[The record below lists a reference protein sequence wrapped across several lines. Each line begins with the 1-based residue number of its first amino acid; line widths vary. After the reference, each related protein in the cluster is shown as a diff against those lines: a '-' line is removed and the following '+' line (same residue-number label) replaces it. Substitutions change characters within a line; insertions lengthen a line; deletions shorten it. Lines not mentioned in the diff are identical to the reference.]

1 MAVSTRAPY
10 AWNCPECAR
19 GCQEPVWHIID
30 ARERADVL
38 EVDGPGVSWVA
49 CPGCGARAHIDAPVL
64 VLRPDAIVQ
73 VLFAS
78 SVEDLQAGAGDCATR
93 ILAEAGR
100 AGAFDGGTITGQT
113 IPLPRRA
120 LPVVLARDVDRD
132 LDDPETARRELLR
145 EGPPTVANYE
155 IFLEFARAEREA
167 ARVRYLLR
175 AVMGTLPGAFAELVR
190 NNPELTTSTQVRDAA
205 REELRA
211 AAGTPMETLLGARQR
226 LLDGLCRSDPPQD
239 EVIRRYF
246 GELERLGQG
255 LRERLAVLDRRARE
269 TRGAEGVRAAREALE
284 LARQT
289 GDAAL
294 ETELAALL
302 GSRLLDVVHD
312 GLDTDPSEAIG
323 LLEHALSHLPEG
335 SLAWAQVASN
345 LASGHDRRQDG
356 DLVENWL
363 TARDLLARAA
373 ELDHDL
379 HPDTWA
385 VIQTNYGLLLASRP
399 GGGPEDLDL
408 GIDRLLLGLRAR
420 SPERNA
426 VDWAYSMLNL
436 GMLLFRRGRPED
448 LIQAEQRYRSALA
461 HLPPDHHP
469 RLWAQLQC
477 NLADLLL
484 SREPADA
491 LGARAAVSAA
501 LDLAAARPGLVD
513 SARVKWLL
521 ARCHDRLDR
530 HDRLDGPGSAEGL
543 RLRREALL
551 AAPPTVSPSL
561 HLGIGTEVLT
571 VLADAGRWTEA
582 ADLVAGLLT
591 ALDALYDAQVTA
603 PGRQDVLT
611 RWPLLARFAAYLL
624 ARAGRPEQA
633 VEAIERGL
641 ARELSVVTG
650 RGAVELAALE
660 RIDPALAGRYRQ
672 AQSRYRRAAA
682 EPAAATPHGLDPG
695 TAEQADAERGLR
707 TVIAEIR
714 RIPGME
720 RFLSTSGL
728 EDIVRAAAGRPLA
741 YLVYAPWGSC
751 VLTIPRVQ
759 DRTPLPPGAGGK
771 LPQVEARP
779 RVLGTV
785 VPEVSG
791 ATVLSLLILDPE
803 DEHAPGVLL
812 TQHAGALRR
821 RKDLPAALERLGL
834 LEPLLRPVAR
844 LLAED
849 PRHEAVVIPTG
860 LLGMVPLHAVP
871 VGPGPAGV
879 LDDVGT
885 LYVSPSAAVHAACG
899 ARAARPPEA
908 AQLLVAVGDPDGSLP
923 GSRVELDAVVGVF
936 EPLGEVHRAMGADA
950 TVAWL
955 LDHVAEATVLHLSC
969 HGSADLGSRG
979 ASLALADGR
988 LDVEVLARRQLRCC
1002 RLVVAS
1008 ACQSGHFEI
1017 VRMPD
1022 EFVGLP
1028 AGFLQAGAACAVT
1041 SLWQVDDLATA
1052 VLMTR
1057 FHELLP
1063 RVGADGR
1070 DPVRALREAR
1080 SWLRGLTGAGLA
1092 QYTAGRPGLADLAR
1106 RYAAPAADGQPF
1118 ASPRRWA
1125 GFTAWGA

>member
-1 MAVSTRAPY
+1 MTVSARAPY
-10 AWNCPECAR
+10 AWNCPECGR

-38 EVDGPGVSWVA
+38 EADGPGVSWVA

-73 VLFAS
+73 VLFAA
-78 SVEDLQAGAGDCATR
+78 SVEDLQTGAGDSATR

-100 AGAFDGGTITGQT
+100 AGAFEGGTITGQT

-132 LDDPETARRELLR
+132 LDDPETARRELLP

-167 ARVRYLLR
+167 ARARYLLH
-175 AVMGTLPGAFAELVR
+175 AVMATLPDAFAELVR
-190 NNPELTTSTQVRDAA
+190 NNPELTTSTKVRDAA
-205 REELRA
+205 REELHSM
-211 AAGTPMETLLGARQR
+211 AGTPMETLLGARQR

-246 GELERLGQG
+246 GELERLGHG

-269 TRGAEGVRAAREALE
+269 TTGAEGVPAAREALA

-312 GLDTDPSEAIG
+312 GLDTDPSEAIA
-323 LLEHALSHLPEG
+323 LLEHALGRLPEG
-335 SLAWAQVASN
+335 SLPWAQVANN
-345 LASGHDRRQDG
+345 LASGHERRQDG
-356 DLVENWL
+356 DLMENWL
-363 TARDLLARAA
+363 TARGLLARAA

-448 LIQAEQRYRSALA
+448 LLQAEQRYRSALA
-461 HLPPDHHP
+461 HLRPDDHP

-491 LGARAAVSAA
+491 LGARAAVTAA
-501 LDLAAARPGLVD
+501 LDLSAARPGPVD

-521 ARCHDRLDR
+521 ARCHDRLDE
-530 HDRLDGPGSAEGL
+530 PGSAEGL

-571 VLADAGRWTEA
+571 ALTDAERWTEA
-582 ADLVAGLLT
+582 ADLAAGLLT

-611 RWPLLARFAAYLL
+611 RWPPLTRFAAYLL
-624 ARAGRPEQA
+624 TRAGRPEQA

-641 ARELSVVTG
+641 ARELSVSTG

-660 RIDPALAGRYRQ
+660 RIDPALARRYRQ
-672 AQSRYRRAAA
+672 AQSRYRRSAA
-682 EPAAATPHGLDPG
+682 EPAAATSHGLDPG
-695 TAEQADAERGLR
+695 TAEQADAERELR

-751 VLTIPRVQ
+751 VLTIPRRP
-759 DRTPLPPGAGGK
+759 DLTPPPPPGAGGK
-771 LPQVEARP
+771 LPQADARP

-791 ATVLSLLILDPE
+791 ATVLSLLILGQE
-803 DEHAPGVLL
+803 DGHAPGVLL

-821 RKDLPAALERLGL
+821 RKDLPAALDRLGL
-834 LEPLLRPVAR
+834 LEPLLLPVAR

-849 PRHEAVVIPTG
+849 PSREAVVIPTG

-871 VGPGPAGV
+871 VGPGRAGV

-899 ARAARPPEA
+899 ARAARPPETA
-908 AQLLVAVGDPDGSLP
+908 RRLVAVGDPDGSLP
-923 GSRVELDAVVGVF
+923 GSRAELDEVLRVF
-936 EPLGEVHRAMGADA
+936 EPLGETRRAIGADA
-950 TVAWL
+950 TVGWL
-955 LDHVAEATVLHLSC
+955 LDQVAEATVLHLSC

-988 LDVEVLARRQLRCC
+988 LDVEVLARRQLRRC
-1002 RLVVAS
+1002 RLVVVS

-1057 FHELLP
+1057 FHELCAP
-1063 RVGADGR
+1063 AGADGS

-1080 SWLRGLTGAGLA
+1080 SWLRGLTGAELA
-1092 QYTAGRPGLADLAR
+1092 QYTTGRPGLAGLAR